1 MQWTVRYF
9 IYHSEQWQLA
19 SHSENILP
27 GPLAYANRQRAL
39 WRELA
44 CRADTVF
51 TSANV
56 DYISP
61 LLCNLDHLPSI
72 M

>member
-9 IYHSEQWQLA
+9 IYHSEGWQSA
-19 SHSENILP
+19 SHSENTLP

-44 CRADTVF
+44 FRADTAF
-51 TSANV
+51 TSANI

-61 LLCNLDHLPSI
+61 LLCKLDHLDL
-72 M
+72 